1 MAQNEANQPLTD
13 QIPHLDHYRLTIPRQ
28 VAPAASMEAV
38 VADYMMKM
46 LINIMAGLSLF
57 TAMVLWFAL

>member
-1 MAQNEANQPLTD
+1 MITSAGS
-13 QIPHLDHYRLTIPRQ
+13 
-28 VAPAASMEAV
+28 PATSKEAV
-38 VADYMMKM
+38 MADYMMKM

>member
-1 MAQNEANQPLTD
+1 
-13 QIPHLDHYRLTIPRQ
+13 
-28 VAPAASMEAV
+28 MEAV